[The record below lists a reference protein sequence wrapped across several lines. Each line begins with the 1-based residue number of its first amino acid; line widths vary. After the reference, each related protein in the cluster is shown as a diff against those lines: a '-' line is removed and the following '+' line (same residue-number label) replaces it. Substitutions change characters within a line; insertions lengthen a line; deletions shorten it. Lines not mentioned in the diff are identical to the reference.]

1 MICCY
6 DYSRRGERHACVVQ
20 RIKPE
25 RSRRARDPSRPWKKN
40 PAISRAPPRGRL
52 RETTNPR
59 SLPSRR
65 HTSPRSAMS
74 AAGAAM
80 DADDPPSCSASADSG
95 GFEFAAKSAQLARE
109 DARLQVEVRG
119 RHLILVRRAGRVLA
133 MDATCYHM
141 GAPLLHGDIED
152 IPGHGSC
159 ITCPWHHY
167 QISMS
172 TGERL
177 YQDMDHQTCT
187 LPKKQRVPRRRPRP
201 TAKFASDS
209 AAAGNPR
216 ARPRDET
223 PAAPRTP
230 QIRMGERQVRVQT
243 PAAVATVERRRAGRG
258 ALPRSGHVFGRAG
271 APGGVGLS
279 GPRYPGAGSGLHP
292 GLRGRGVGEMVA
304 QSMKGGDGK
313 APWAMAPGGGVAT
326 RSALG
331 SGAAAP
337 PPSFRGPARP
347 NRGATRLARE
357 TLPSLPSPP
366 PLREDEKE
374 TDAIAEDDEQRRRLR
389 LRQFAKPP
397 TVA

>member
-1 MICCY
+1 
-6 DYSRRGERHACVVQ
+6 
-20 RIKPE
+20 
-25 RSRRARDPSRPWKKN
+25 
-40 PAISRAPPRGRL
+40 
-52 RETTNPR
+52 
-59 SLPSRR
+59 
-65 HTSPRSAMS
+65 MS

-187 LPKKQRVPRRRPRP
+187 LPKKQRVH
-201 TAKFASDS
+201 DVV
-209 AAAGNPR
+209 
-216 ARPRDET
+216 ET
-223 PAAPRTP
+223 D
-230 QIRMGERQVRVQT
+230 GEVRVRLSGGGKSPSPPPGTKPPQ
-243 PAAVATVERRRAGRG
+243 PHELPKFEWESDRYAFKPPPPSQRSSGVGPGGG

-331 SGAAAP
+331 SRAAAP

-374 TDAIAEDDEQRRRLR
+374 TDAIAEDDESSDDDYDYANLR
-389 LRQFAKPP
+389 NLPP
-397 TVA
+397 

>member
-1 MICCY
+1 
-6 DYSRRGERHACVVQ
+6 
-20 RIKPE
+20 
-25 RSRRARDPSRPWKKN
+25 
-40 PAISRAPPRGRL
+40 
-52 RETTNPR
+52 
-59 SLPSRR
+59 
-65 HTSPRSAMS
+65 MS

-187 LPKKQRVPRRRPRP
+187 LPKKQRVH
-201 TAKFASDS
+201 DVV
-209 AAAGNPR
+209 
-216 ARPRDET
+216 ET
-223 PAAPRTP
+223 D
-230 QIRMGERQVRVQT
+230 GEVRVKLSGGGKPPSPPPGTRPPQ
-243 PAAVATVERRRAGRG
+243 PHELPKFEWESDRYAFKPPPPSQRSSGVGPGGG

-326 RSALG
+326 RLASG
-331 SGAAAP
+331 SSVAAP

-374 TDAIAEDDEQRRRLR
+374 TDAIVEDDESSDDDYDYANLR
-389 LRQFAKPP
+389 NLPL
-397 TVA
+397 